1 MAKGQTKKVPV
12 KVQAKVQPKVQPK
25 IKTEVQA
32 DNMIFA
38 LDIGTRSIIG
48 MVGVVEEDKVK
59 IIAIEKEEHTERAMV
74 DGQIENIEKVST
86 LAKKVKKRL
95 EDKVHAKLKRVS
107 VAAAGRALRTSR
119 VDYEM
124 VLQGPQ
130 IIDDEVINRL
140 EAGAISKAEAQ
151 FDAENEAQEDTRR
164 FYLVGYT
171 VCQYYL
177 DQYMISSLKDHR
189 GKHIKVDL
197 IATFLPSE
205 VVESLYTT
213 MNKIGLEVASI
224 TLEPIAAINAAIPEN
239 LRLLNL
245 VIVDIGAGTS
255 DIAACTGGSVTGYT
269 MATIAGDEITE
280 SIMKEFLVD
289 FMTAENMKAQIEQ
302 QEEVVFTDILGFE
315 RKCSREEIFRCIQ
328 GMSESLCMEIAEKV
342 LEVNGSA
349 PSALFLAGGGSKLA
363 GLRDGLTA
371 ALEMD
376 QNRVAI
382 AGNNFRTNAFSD
394 EYDLNNPEYATPL
407 GIAISSG
414 LNMIN
419 DSFRVTLNEKSA
431 KLFRSGS
438 FTVMN
443 LLMMNGYGF
452 QDMLGRS
459 GASVSVRING
469 KRKVFYGMAAQPASL
484 FINKKEGR
492 LSDIVR
498 AGDHIEFVPA
508 VQGLSAKPCVRDV
521 EGAAEC
527 LELTLNG
534 QPADL
539 ETPLKNGDIILMM
552 LSDEQLAARKREA
565 EKKAAEEAEEAQ
577 AKQEEDLEEAG
588 NETEAEDGSD
598 AEYEIAAEGGSE
610 AEREIDTGYVSE
622 VEDEPEAERALKAGY
637 ENGTEH
643 GSEADETD
651 AGHVS
656 TAEHK
661 IDMGHVSDAEQ
672 EIAAGYESA
681 SEHKIIVGDEPEAEH
696 EISIEHVPEAG
707 HETTAGHVSETEPE
721 IGTEYVLEAEHK
733 IETEH
738 ISEADNIPEAQ
749 SISKNENTPDTERAS
764 KTGHISEAGNPAAG
778 KMEPAKEEIPVSE
791 VGSASAMNSV
801 RAAKQN
807 LSEKENAQ
815 ETLTI
820 EPMHEE
826 LSNAQGEP
834 MPTELHSVPSEPMS
848 IEPHSVPSEPMPM
861 EPQSIPSEPMPED
874 LQSTHTQSKAMS
886 AEPQSVQP
894 ESMTEELLASQA
906 EPMAEETWNP
916 QIRLSETGQG
926 SETLSAPGEGYRQQP
941 EQGTAAKPTPQ
952 SGQAAGEMRSL
963 ADRLY
968 DGDEKSL
975 VQGTLNLESE
985 TDSMS
990 AASAVPPK
998 RNHTQRSIFSAKE
1011 RTSKFPSIKEALA
1024 SKGFSTAKEPAA
1036 LRGYSPVKESNVP
1049 RESVQPKEPAIPGAP
1064 AQSREPAMAGTP
1076 AQSKEPAIPG
1086 APVQS
1091 RAPAMSGGASQP
1103 EGTMMQKDA
1112 STYRLGG
1119 VRKTP
1124 PGNMSAGA
1132 GTIPS
1137 PGSAPSSRSGT
1148 ILFYLN
1154 DAPLRLPLKKDGDSY
1169 YLMDMIEYSGIDL
1182 KQPKGRVTLSVNGEP
1197 GTFMQKLFE
1206 RDIIRIV
1213 EEV

>member
-1 MAKGQTKKVPV
+1 MAKGQAKKVPV
-12 KVQAKVQPKVQPK
+12 KVQAKVQPKA
-25 IKTEVQA
+25 KTEVQA
-32 DNMIFA
+32 DNMVFS

-48 MVGVVEEDKVK
+48 MVGVVVEDKVK
-59 IIAIEKEEHTERAMV
+59 IIAIEKEEHNERAMI
-74 DGQIENIEKVST
+74 DGQIENIEKVSA

-95 EDKVHAKLKRVS
+95 EDKVHTKLKRVS

-130 IIDDEVINRL
+130 VIDDEVINRL

-255 DIAACTGGSVTGYT
+255 DIAACTSGSVTGYT

-289 FMTAENMKAQIEQ
+289 FMTAENMKAQIEN
-302 QEEVVFTDILGFE
+302 EEEITFTDILGFE
-315 RKCSREEIFRCIQ
+315 RKASRDEIFRCIQ
-328 GMSESLCMEIAEKV
+328 GTSESLCREIAGKI

-363 GLRDGLTA
+363 GLKEGLTA

-376 QNRVAI
+376 SNRVAI
-382 AGNNFRTNAFSD
+382 AGNNFRTSAFSD

-459 GASVSVRING
+459 GASVSVRVNG

-484 FINKKEGR
+484 FINKREGR
-492 LSDIVR
+492 LSDIVH

-508 VQGLSAKPCVRDV
+508 VHGLAAKPCVKDI

-527 LELTLNG
+527 LELSLNG
-534 QPADL
+534 KPADL
-539 ETPLKNGDIILMM
+539 ETPLKNGDIIQMM

-565 EKKAAEEAEEAQ
+565 EEKAAEEAAAAAQREQEEA
-577 AKQEEDLEEAG
+577 AAGAETEKKEDLTVEAEQGEALYVEEEPEGVLTVEEEPEGALAVEEEPEGALAVEEEPEGALAVEEEPEGALAVEEEPAGALAVEAESEEALAVEKEPAG
-588 NETEAEDGSD
+588 ALAVEAESGEALAIEEEPAGALAVE
-598 AEYEIAAEGGSE
+598 AESEEALAAE
-610 AEREIDTGYVSE
+610 A
-622 VEDEPEAERALKAGY
+622 EPEKDILAE
-637 ENGTEH
+637 T
-643 GSEADETD
+643 S
-651 AGHVS
+651 
-656 TAEHK
+656 
-661 IDMGHVSDAEQ
+661 
-672 EIAAGYESA
+672 
-681 SEHKIIVGDEPEAEH
+681 
-696 EISIEHVPEAG
+696 
-707 HETTAGHVSETEPE
+707 
-721 IGTEYVLEAEHK
+721 
-733 IETEH
+733 
-738 ISEADNIPEAQ
+738 ISEAVNPESESMKQ
-749 SISKNENTPDTERAS
+749 ENPGTEAKPMKQEDPRT
-764 KTGHISEAGNPAAG
+764 KTVSVT
-778 KMEPAKEEIPVSE
+778 EPKPVSE
-791 VGSASAMNSV
+791 PA
-801 RAAKQN
+801 
-807 LSEKENAQ
+807 
-815 ETLTI
+815 
-820 EPMHEE
+820 
-826 LSNAQGEP
+826 
-834 MPTELHSVPSEPMS
+834 
-848 IEPHSVPSEPMPM
+848 
-861 EPQSIPSEPMPED
+861 
-874 LQSTHTQSKAMS
+874 
-886 AEPQSVQP
+886 
-894 ESMTEELLASQA
+894 TEELQISQA
-906 EPMAEETWNP
+906 EPIAEELQKYEAEPLTEEMWIP
-916 QIRLSETGQG
+916 KAGLAEEKQESEPVKK
-926 SETLSAPGEGYRQQP
+926 EIDN
-941 EQGTAAKPTPQ
+941 AANK
-952 SGQAAGEMRSL
+952 
-963 ADRLY
+963 LY
-968 DGDEKSL
+968 NADEKSL
-975 VQGTLNLESE
+975 VQGTLNLELE
-985 TDSMS
+985 TGGKPS
-990 AASAVPPK
+990 ADAVPV
-998 RNHTQRSIFSAKE
+998 RRHHSQSGGLSAKE
-1011 RTSKFPSIKEALA
+1011 RTSKLPSIKEALA
-1024 SKGFSTAKEPAA
+1024 SKGFSAKKEPAA
-1036 LRGYSPVKESNVP
+1036 LRG
-1049 RESVQPKEPAIPGAP
+1049 
-1064 AQSREPAMAGTP
+1064 
-1076 AQSKEPAIPG
+1076 
-1086 APVQS
+1086 
-1091 RAPAMSGGASQP
+1091 
-1103 EGTMMQKDA
+1103 
-1112 STYRLGG
+1112 
-1119 VRKTP
+1119 
-1124 PGNMSAGA
+1124 
-1132 GTIPS
+1132 
-1137 PGSAPSSRSGT
+1137 SGT

-1154 DAPLRLPLKKDGDSY
+1154 DTPLRLPLKKDGDSY

-1182 KQPKGRVTLSVNGEP
+1182 KQPKGRVTLSVNGQP
-1197 GTFMQKLFE
+1197 GTFMQKLHE

-1213 EEV
+1213 EEI